1 MLAIDIET
9 LGMLDETP
17 LPDISC
23 ICMYDDDMNIS
34 LRFLDISEQEYRDSV
49 QIVVN
54 ALDEADRIT
63 GYNIV
68 LFDLEYIKQK
78 FHISQEKMNAW
89 VKKCVDPFMCA
100 KYILR
105 STCKL
110 QDLLSLNNLQ
120 SKTGSGKDAI
130 TLARN
135 KEWEKLLSYCMMDTI
150 LSRQL
155 CLLKW
160 IKFSNNLFG
169 SWREGDGWVFKL
181 NNSEIKYPVK
191 SFKRL
196 TLIENLNSMAQLQY
210 NDDFIEYD
218 ADDEAIM

>member
-9 LGMLDETP
+9 LGMLNEIP

-23 ICMYDDDMNIS
+23 ICMHDEDVDIS

-49 QIVVN
+49 QIVIN
-54 ALDEADRIT
+54 TLDKADRIT
-63 GYNIV
+63 GFNVV

-78 FHISQEKMNAW
+78 FNIHQEKMNAW

-160 IKFSNNLFG
+160 IKFSNILFG
-169 SWREGDGWVFKL
+169 TWTESNGWSFKL
-181 NNSEIKYPVK
+181 NNSEIKYPVE
-191 SFKRL
+191 SFQKMS
-196 TLIENLNSMAQLQY
+196 LIENLNSMTPLQY

-218 ADDEAIM
+218 ADDEAQ